1 MEINKLGIG
10 ISLGLVLSGVQLSY
24 AQQPSETT
32 ETYGDWTFRC
42 SQVAAQTTDASET
55 ENTNTSEGEATKAC
69 ETTQVLRD
77 GNGNVIAQI
86 AFGQDPSN
94 SEKIVTV
101 FQVPQGTLLT
111 SPVRFG
117 DEELTKYLD
126 ADYFTCIQ
134 SICLARAET
143 DEAKL
148 KDIGSVEKGSLI
160 FTDRSGRNI
169 RVLFSFKGLNDAIE
183 RMVSAQ

>member
-1 MEINKLGIG
+1 M
-10 ISLGLVLSGVQLSY
+10 QRSY

-42 SQVAAQTTDASET
+42 NQVEASTAEASET
-55 ENTNTSEGEATKAC
+55 DGNNSSKDAVTKLC

-94 SEKIVTV
+94 AEKIVTV

-111 SPVRFG
+111 TPVRFG
-117 DEELTKYLD
+117 DEELTKSID

-134 SICLARAET
+134 SICLARTET
-143 DEAKL
+143 DEASL

-160 FTDRSGRNI
+160 FADRSGRNI
-169 RVLFSFKGLNDAIE
+169 RVLLSFKGLNDAIE
-183 RMVSAQ
+183 RMVSDQ